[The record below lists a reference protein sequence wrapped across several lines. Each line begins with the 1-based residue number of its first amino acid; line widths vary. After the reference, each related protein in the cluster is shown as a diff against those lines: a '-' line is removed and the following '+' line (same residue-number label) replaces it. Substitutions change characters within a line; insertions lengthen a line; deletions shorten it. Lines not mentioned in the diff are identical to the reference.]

1 MKFREVLLTPLP
13 SSSTIYTLCRF
24 LLRSVAPRQLAR
36 AEQPEQQQRG
46 FKRSLSV
53 RMKKVFSRP
62 SVKERKGSNNS
73 DEAKERPKEKELEPP
88 PGGLRRSL
96 TNPDTVMERRRRQVP
111 PRPPPDAEDTAS
123 TVSSC
128 SASSVL
134 VRVTS
139 ELPNRSQVCSPS
151 MQHHFKIND
160 TFC

>member
-1 MKFREVLLTPLP
+1 M
-13 SSSTIYTLCRF
+13 
-24 LLRSVAPRQLAR
+24 APRQLAR

-96 TNPDTVMERRRRQVP
+96 TNPDTVMERRRRQ
-111 PRPPPDAEDTAS
+111 AELS
-123 TVSSC
+123 TG
-128 SASSVL
+128 L
-134 VRVTS
+134 R
-139 ELPNRSQVCSPS
+139 EISQYIV
-151 MQHHFKIND
+151 
-160 TFC
+160 

>member
-13 SSSTIYTLCRF
+13 LPPAHCRF

-88 PGGLRRSL
+88 PGALRRSL
-96 TNPDTVMERRRRQVP
+96 TNPDTVMERRRRQV
-111 PRPPPDAEDTAS
+111 REI
-123 TVSSC
+123 
-128 SASSVL
+128 
-134 VRVTS
+134 
-139 ELPNRSQVCSPS
+139 SQCPE
-151 MQHHFKIND
+151 MQAPTCDFTI
-160 TFC
+160 TTGLLMAL

>member
-1 MKFREVLLTPLP
+1 MKALIGGHFEISGSPVDT
-13 SSSTIYTLCRF
+13 SIFTIYTLCRF

-96 TNPDTVMERRRRQVP
+96 TNPDTVMERRRRQ
-111 PRPPPDAEDTAS
+111 AELSTGLREISQCPGNAPTA
-123 TVSSC
+123 
-128 SASSVL
+128 
-134 VRVTS
+134 
-139 ELPNRSQVCSPS
+139 
-151 MQHHFKIND
+151 
-160 TFC
+160 

>member
-1 MKFREVLLTPLP
+1 MLKAPSPGLVKFRDVLLPPLLL
-13 SSSTIYTLCRF
+13 SAHCRF

-88 PGGLRRSL
+88 PGALRRSL
-96 TNPDTVMERRRRQVP
+96 TNPDTVMERRRRQVKLSAGLREISQCP
-111 PRPPPDAEDTAS
+111 GNAPTA
-123 TVSSC
+123 
-128 SASSVL
+128 
-134 VRVTS
+134 
-139 ELPNRSQVCSPS
+139 
-151 MQHHFKIND
+151 
-160 TFC
+160 